1 MVWGGRMERS
11 LVGGFGGV
19 IDCPTNLLSR
29 QENEKKPEREILE
42 NGEHSEIHKIRK
54 NKQKCTKP
62 EFPKDPAKRKES
74 EREKKCR
81 EQNRS
86 SKSLVKRHI
95 TRWLFK
101 NGN

>member
-1 MVWGGRMERS
+1 VVWGGRMERS

-29 QENEKKPEREILE
+29 QENEKNPEREILE
-42 NGEHSEIHKIRK
+42 NGENS
-54 NKQKCTKP
+54 
-62 EFPKDPAKRKES
+62 DPAKRKES